1 MNKQKGMATL
11 LTSVILTVLVTL
23 LVFWGAR
30 GSIIEQ
36 QSANNSYLTQV
47 AFQNA
52 EQGRAL
58 FYSNISAY
66 LTANPS
72 TQFDSALSSAQGTTN
87 GAASGKFSVAYQI
100 AADNVTATLT
110 STGSSIGGTTRKVS
124 QRINFTAG
132 GGIGPAAL
140 VSLGNIKLGGS
151 TTASSAT
158 AGGTITGDVGTGGS
172 QSTATPN
179 SGEFKVQLLDHTGNV
194 LRDSAGNAI
203 TRGMTTDEY
212 FIYYFGGFCPIA
224 KAAYA
229 TDITKAVDCKPEA
242 KASIAAN
249 PKGYICASNCG
260 SKTEDD
266 KINAAY
272 AKGKRIF
279 WLTSG
284 GIDHKYDMGKAVDP
298 VLIFVM
304 GMASGSSGVKINANS
319 TIFGVF
325 YVDIA
330 DTRLNIGCSC
340 NAQDS
345 VTAVT
350 TSPRYVQVDD
360 TSKPIYGD
368 DTTKPIYTA
377 VSTGG
382 IRCSSQGNSGCTDSL
397 GHTIPKNS
405 YYTISYQQKITGYQQ
420 MTVQQG
426 TYTSAATWGSIIYG
440 LNSGQPAACTVAA
453 CAASSNKCTPLNT
466 LLPTTAVGDQSIC
479 SYSAPAVS
487 GTSDAPVE
495 VEVLGDWNAGGS
507 GNATFQ
513 GSVISSGNINVTGNA
528 TYLQNSTVVT
538 NEIFGQGGGTG
549 FTPKPPTLAVAQNSW
564 SDMLN

>member
-1 MNKQKGMATL
+1 MKKQKGMVTL
-11 LTSVILTVLVTL
+11 LSSLILIILITL

-52 EQGRAL
+52 EQGRVL
-58 FYSNISAY
+58 FFSNMNNY
-66 LTANPS
+66 LTANP
-72 TQFDSALSSAQGTTN
+72 TTEFDAALSSAQQTTN
-87 GAASGKFSVAYQI
+87 NAAGGKFTVAYQI

-110 STGSSIGGTTRKVS
+110 STGNSIGGTTRKVS
-124 QRINFTAG
+124 QRLTFTAG
-132 GGIGPAAL
+132 SGIGPAAL
-140 VSLGNIKLGGS
+140 VSLGNITLGGS

-158 AGGTITGDVGTGGS
+158 AGGTIVGNVGTSGS
-172 QSTATPN
+172 PSTATSN
-179 SGEFKVQLLDHTGNV
+179 SNEFKVQLLDHAGNV
-194 LRDSAGNAI
+194 LRDSAGNPV

-212 FIYYFGGFCPIA
+212 FIYYFGGFCPVA

-229 TDITKAVDCKPEA
+229 TDISRAVDCKPEA
-242 KASIAAN
+242 KASVAAN

-266 KINAAY
+266 KIKTAY
-272 AKGKRIF
+272 DAGKRIF
-279 WLTSG
+279 WLSSG
-284 GIDHKYDMGKAVDP
+284 GIDHKYDMGTEVDP

-304 GMASGSSGVKINANS
+304 GMASGSNGVKINANS
-319 TIFGVF
+319 TIFGVL

-340 NAQDS
+340 NAQDT

-350 TSPRYVQVDD
+350 SSPRYVQVDD
-360 TSKPIYGD
+360 TTKPIYGD
-368 DTTKPIYTA
+368 DTSKPIFTA

-382 IRCSSQGNSGCTDSL
+382 VKCNTNGGCTDSQ
-397 GHTIPKNS
+397 GHTIPKNGR
-405 YYTISYQQKITGYQQ
+405 YTVTYQQKITGYQQ
-420 MTVQQG
+420 MTIQQG
-426 TYTSAATWGSIIYG
+426 TYTSAATWSSIVYG
-440 LNSGQPAACTVAA
+440 LNASQPAACTVAA
-453 CAASSNKCTPLNT
+453 CSASSSKCTPPNT

-479 SYSAPAVS
+479 SYSVPAVS
-487 GTSDAPVE
+487 GTSDVPVE

-538 NEIFGQGGGTG
+538 NQIFGQGGGTG